1 MAHLTNN
8 NGSRMKKL
16 YFLSAVFLASSL
28 SVFAQTKEEAKKI
41 TENYDLKK
49 IKAQKEFYLKKGEI
63 DKKNAIEK
71 AKINNW
77 PLTVKGENGKFME
90 LMKLTPDGFPL
101 YYSTDNANAAKST
114 RANHLHTGG
123 SLGLNLNGQ
132 GLVARVWDGGTVRR
146 THNLFSNRVTTVDD
160 ASGTTYAAHG
170 THVTGTI
177 MASNAAASTKGM
189 AWQAEAR
196 TFNWTS
202 DSAEALDEVQG
213 GMLISNHSYGVPI
226 ISGTNVPLSPWYIG
240 TYSAESYEWD
250 EVAYLSPYYLMVA
263 SAGNNG
269 FDDNTNPTAF
279 GFDKLT
285 GNKVSK
291 NNLVVANAED
301 ASVDASGNLTAD
313 VLING
318 SSSQGPAD
326 DRRIKPDITGN
337 GTALLS
343 CNSTSNTA
351 TTTMTGTSMASPNV
365 AGTLLLLQQHYK
377 NLTTNFM
384 RAATLKGLAC
394 HTADEAG
401 NIGPDAIYGWGLL
414 NAKRAAQTLTNN
426 GLTSWVS
433 EEVLNQGQS
442 YTMNVKSDGINPLMA
457 SITWTDVP
465 GAVNNGERPI
475 NDATPAL
482 VNDLDIRITRNATTY
497 FPWKLD
503 TDVTAEAIR
512 TGDNNVDNVEQVK
525 IDAPVA
531 GDYTITITH
540 KGTLQGGTK
549 QNYALVVTG
558 ITSGFSINATSSD
571 LTLCASQNAVYT
583 FAYKQTGTGTTNFS
597 AVGLPAGATAVFSP
611 ASLSANGSVT
621 MTISGLPGIVPGE
634 YNVGILGN
642 NGTETE
648 TRYRVLK
655 VYNGTFQPTVLNTP
669 ANGQTGVS
677 TSVMLK
683 WDANANVESFNV
695 QVATDV
701 NFTNIIANATQTE
714 NTFQLTGLNQ
724 STYYYW
730 RVIPSNRCGNGVP
743 ASATVRNFQTGV
755 ITCGFNFPAT
765 DFSNATIAATANA
778 TATVPVTVTGGLTIG
793 DLNVNLNI
801 THTYIQDMTIYL
813 QGPAAIGSPI
823 VYLFREAC
831 GDNDNINCVVDD
843 SGAAPACA
851 GIPAISGNIAPFQ
864 PLSNLNGLAADG
876 VWTLHVNDPYTGDSG
891 VVNSF
896 GLSICKVSPSL
907 GVDENEIVGLRVYP
921 NPTKGTLNIDLG
933 DALEESVTTLSFYDI
948 QGRQIFTKK
957 ISATTGDVSID
968 HLQNGVYMLTVE
980 NGSKKATKKIVLN
993 K

>member
-1 MAHLTNN
+1 
-8 NGSRMKKL
+8 MKKN
-16 YFLSAVFLASSL
+16 YFLSVVFLASSL
-28 SVFAQTKEEAKKI
+28 SVFAQTKEDAKKI

-49 IKAQKEFYLKKGEI
+49 IKALKEFYLKKGEL

-77 PLTVKGENGKFME
+77 PITLKGENGNFME

-101 YYSTDNANAAKST
+101 YYSTENANAAKST
-114 RANHLHTGG
+114 RANHLNTGG
-123 SLGLNLNGQ
+123 SLGLTLNGQ

-146 THNLFSNRVTTVDD
+146 THNLLTGRVTTVDD
-160 ASGTTYAAHG
+160 ATGTIYVAHS
-170 THVTGTI
+170 THVTGTMI
-177 MASNAAASTKGM
+177 ASNASPVTKGM

-196 TFNWTS
+196 TFNWTN

-226 ISGTNVPLSPWYIG
+226 ISATNVPLSPWYIG

-250 EVAYLSPYYLMVA
+250 QVAYSAPYYLMVA

-269 FDDNTNPTAF
+269 MDDNTDPAAF
-279 GFDKLT
+279 GYDKLT

-291 NNLVVANAED
+291 NNLVVANALD
-301 ASVDASGNLTAD
+301 ASVDVNGNLTAP
-313 VLING
+313 VEINL

-337 GTALLS
+337 GTDVIS
-343 CNSTSNTA
+343 CNSTTNTA
-351 TTTMTGTSMASPNV
+351 TISMTGTSMASPNV
-365 AGTLLLLQQHYK
+365 AGTLMLLQQHYK
-377 NLTTNFM
+377 NLTNNFM

-414 NAKRAAQTLTNN
+414 NAKKAAQTLTNN

-433 EEVLNQGQS
+433 EEVLNQGQT
-442 YTMNVKSDGINPLMA
+442 YTMTVKSDGVNPLMA

-465 GAVNNGERPI
+465 GTINAGERPI

-482 VNDLDIRITRNATTY
+482 VNDLDIRVTRNATTY

-558 ITSGFSINATSSD
+558 ITSNFAINSTSSD
-571 LTLCASQNAVYT
+571 LTLCANQNAVYT
-583 FAYKQTGTGTTNFS
+583 FAYKQTGVGTTNFS
-597 AVGLPAGATAVFSP
+597 AAGLPAGATAVFSP
-611 ASLSANGSVT
+611 TSLNTNGNVT
-621 MTISGLPGIVPGE
+621 MTISGLSGIAPGE

-648 TRYRVLK
+648 TRYRVLR
-655 VYNGTFQPTVLNTP
+655 VYNGTFQPTALNTP

-677 TSVMLK
+677 TSVILK
-683 WDANANVESFNV
+683 WNADANAESYNV
-695 QVATDV
+695 QVATDS
-701 NFTNIIANATQTE
+701 NFTNIIANATQPE
-714 NTFQLTGLNQ
+714 NTFQLTGLTQ
-724 STYYYW
+724 STRYYW
-730 RVIPSNRCGNGVP
+730 RVTPSNRCGNGVA

-755 ITCGFNFPAT
+755 LTCGFNFTAT
-765 DFSNATIAATANA
+765 NFSNATIATTANA
-778 TATVPVTVTGGLTIG
+778 EATVPVTVTGGLTIG
-793 DLNVNLNI
+793 DINVNVNI

-823 VYLFREAC
+823 VYLFEEAC

-843 SGAAPACA
+843 EGSAPACS
-851 GIPAISGNIAPFQ
+851 GNPAISGNVTPSQ
-864 PLSNLNGLAADG
+864 PLSSLNGLVADG
-876 VWTLHVNDPYTGDSG
+876 IWTLHVEDPYNGDGG
-891 VVNSF
+891 VVNGF
-896 GLSICKVSPSL
+896 GLSICKVTASL
-907 GVDENEIVGLRVYP
+907 GVGENEIAGLKIYP
-921 NPTKGTLNIDLG
+921 NPTKGILNIDLG
-933 DALEESVTTLSFYDI
+933 DTLEESVTTLSFHDI

-957 ISATTGDVSID
+957 INATTGEVNID
-968 HLQNGVYMLTVE
+968 YLQNGVYMLTVE
-980 NGSKKATKKIVLN
+980 NGNKKATKKIVLN
-993 K
+993 R